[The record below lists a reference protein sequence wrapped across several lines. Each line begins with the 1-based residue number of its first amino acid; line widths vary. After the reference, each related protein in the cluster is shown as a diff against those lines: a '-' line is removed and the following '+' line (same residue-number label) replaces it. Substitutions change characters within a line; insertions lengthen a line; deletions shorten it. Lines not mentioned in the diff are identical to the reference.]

1 MRDRPIETPRLL
13 PVHTRTRPATIHPP
27 RADPDTD
34 PTAIHAH
41 EQATPPQRPTE
52 LTPVPRDAARTAFG
66 FRPTPYALP
75 DGDKGAIP
83 AALAERRRVDAVRA
97 AEAAAAAAAAANAA
111 ASGGDAD
118 GAAAAGA
125 GDDGKG
131 EKRKRDKKEK
141 KERKEKKRRRRDGG
155 PEASGLSGPTEISGE
170 TTRMS

>member
-83 AALAERRRVDAVRA
+83 AALAERRRVDAARA
-97 AEAAAAAAAAANAA
+97 AEAAAARG
-111 ASGGDAD
+111 S
-118 GAAAAGA
+118 
-125 GDDGKG
+125 
-131 EKRKRDKKEK
+131 
-141 KERKEKKRRRRDGG
+141 
-155 PEASGLSGPTEISGE
+155 S
-170 TTRMS
+170 